1 MSSEKSVVTPSYS
14 RGPSPR
20 YILTSYIGQAHSIS
34 GNQCLWPSIINCFP
48 SSVPYR
54 SDILCDGD
62 HCIFIF
68 TRSGHDQPMIVGT
81 ILLSICCWQLERW
94 PWPYTAALPASNIV
108 LIHPAAKSR
117 PSGHSSDSRR
127 FTVGA
132 YAGHFQRMMS
142 HTRVHHL

>member
-1 MSSEKSVVTPSYS
+1 MSSGKSVVTPSYS

-20 YILTSYIGQAHSIS
+20 YILTSYIGQAHPIS
-34 GNQCLWPSIINCFP
+34 GNRCPWLSIIICFP

-54 SDILCDGD
+54 SDILCDSD

-68 TRSGHDQPMIVGT
+68 RDPVMTKPMTVGT
-81 ILLSICCWQLERW
+81 TMFRICCWQLERW
-94 PWPYTAALPASNIV
+94 LWLHPAALRTSNTV
-108 LIHPAAKSR
+108 WIHPAAESS

>member
-1 MSSEKSVVTPSYS
+1 MSLRQIS
-14 RGPSPR
+14 RHAIIFSRAFATIHPDLIYR
-20 YILTSYIGQAHSIS
+20 S
-34 GNQCLWPSIINCFP
+34 GTFPLRKLVSMALYINCFP
-48 SSVPYR
+48 SWVPYR

-94 PWPYTAALPASNIV
+94 PWPCTAALPASNIV

-127 FTVGA
+127 FTVGV